1 MNSRFAAKK
10 ESVHLNKKIHK
21 NRKWGTGGLAPH
33 QKYPTVK
40 NGYNL
45 EGSGSSSCTGGKLIL
60 SKEILL
66 VVNNGL

>member
-1 MNSRFAAKK
+1 MDSRFAAKK

-21 NRKWGTGGLAPH
+21 NQKWGTGGLVTH
-33 QKYPTVK
+33 QKYFSVTMVK
-40 NGYNL
+40 IL
-45 EGSGSSSCTGGKLIL
+45 EGVTRVPAQGAKWFL